1 MTNIATAPAPY
12 EAVLKYWFGH
22 VEETIVP
29 SEHRARVWFGEDKEI
44 DAGIKTRFSGL
55 LDEAIEGRLADWESS
70 PHGQLAMIILLDQ
83 FARHIFRGI
92 PKAFDQDDKA
102 LSICL
107 KGMRHEADHSLSLIE
122 RVFYYFP
129 LLHSEKMGYQEQS
142 VRAYRALVDLAFSET
157 RVIFDSFLKFANHH
171 YSVIQRFGRF
181 PQRNIALGREST
193 KEEIDYLKEIGEH

>member
-1 MTNIATAPAPY
+1 MKSDAPAPY
-12 EAVLKYWFGH
+12 EEILKYWFGH

-29 SEHRARVWFGEDKEI
+29 SEHRARIWFGEDKEI
-44 DAGIKTRFSGL
+44 DEGIKNRFSSL
-55 LDEAIEGRLADWESS
+55 LADAIADKLTGWEETA
-70 PHGQLAMIILLDQ
+70 HGQLASIILLDQ
-83 FARHIFRGI
+83 FSRHVFRGT
-92 PKAFDQDDKA
+92 PQAFEQDDKA

-107 KGMRHEADHSLSLIE
+107 KGMRYELDHSLSLIE

-142 VRAYRALVDLAFSET
+142 IRAYRVLVELAFSET

-181 PQRNIALGREST
+181 PQRNIALDREST
-193 KEEIDYLKEIGEH
+193 QQEIEYLKEIGEH

>member
-1 MTNIATAPAPY
+1 MTDTAISDDD
-12 EAVLKYWFGH
+12 VLKYWFGH

-44 DAGIKTRFSGL
+44 DEGIKNRFSGL
-55 LDEAIEGRLADWESS
+55 LSDGMNGKLTAWEKT
-70 PHGQLAMIILLDQ
+70 PHGQLALIILFDQ
-83 FARHIFRGI
+83 FSRHIFRGSAQ
-92 PKAFDQDDKA
+92 AFAQDEKA

-107 KGMRHEADHSLSLIE
+107 KGVRHEKDHSLSLIE

-129 LLHSEKMGYQEQS
+129 LLHSEKIGYQEQS
-142 VRAYRALVDLAFSET
+142 IRVYRMLSELAFSET

-181 PQRNIALGREST
+181 PQRNVALGREST
-193 KEEIDYLKEIGEH
+193 QEEIDYLKEIGEH